1 MKTTAVR
8 MSNIRLILE
17 NICRVK
23 PGCRLLV
30 VADDYARAVSL
41 GYDFMDVA
49 NTMGADAVL
58 TVFKSRTFIA
68 EEPPATVAAAM
79 KAADAV
85 LEVTETS
92 EIGHSTARKEATDA
106 GLGRCVLISPI
117 DGEDRLQIP
126 ISLKDFEIIKELTD
140 RIGEIEAK
148 GKQVRLTTAHGTDLT
163 FSIEGRSAI
172 PLTPLSDAPLAV
184 APFYGESA
192 IAVKEG
198 TTEGVVV
205 FDSFIQGWKCMLP
218 KPIRFEVKKGRA
230 LVDSV
235 FSEIPEQA
243 ERFKKLITMDDM
255 ANNCVAELGIGT
267 SHIVPGDCVGYVVDK
282 GRIGHVHLACGR
294 NYDLGGT
301 SKSVIHQDGDMTQAT
316 IVIDGFTIMEN
327 GALLV

>member
-8 MSNIRLILE
+8 MSNMKLILE
-17 NICRVK
+17 KVCRIK
-23 PGCRLLV
+23 PGSKLLV

-79 KAADAV
+79 KAADAM

-92 EIGHSTARKEATDA
+92 EIGHSTARKEATEA
-106 GLGRCVLISPI
+106 GLGRCVLVSPI

-126 ISLKDFEIIKELTD
+126 ISLKDFEILKERTD
-140 RIGEIEAK
+140 RIGEIETK
-148 GKQVRLTTAHGTDLT
+148 GRQVRLTTAHGTDLT

-192 IAVKEG
+192 IAPRSRANRSR
-198 TTEGVVV
+198 GVRWT
-205 FDSFIQGWKCMLP
+205 I
-218 KPIRFEVKKGRA
+218 
-230 LVDSV
+230 
-235 FSEIPEQA
+235 IPSRSASQ
-243 ERFKKLITMDDM
+243 
-255 ANNCVAELGIGT
+255 
-267 SHIVPGDCVGYVVDK
+267 
-282 GRIGHVHLACGR
+282 
-294 NYDLGGT
+294 
-301 SKSVIHQDGDMTQAT
+301 
-316 IVIDGFTIMEN
+316 
-327 GALLV
+327 

>member
-1 MKTTAVR
+1 MKMTTVR
-8 MSNIRLILE
+8 MDNMKLILE
-17 NICRVK
+17 KICRVK
-23 PGCRLLV
+23 PGYRLLV

-58 TVFKSRTFIA
+58 AVFKSRTFIA

-92 EIGHSTARKEATDA
+92 EIGHSTARKEATEG

-126 ISLKDFEIIKELTD
+126 ISLKDFDTMKELTD
-140 RIGEIEAK
+140 RIGEIETK
-148 GKQVRLTTAHGTDLT
+148 GKRAKLTTAHGTDLT
-163 FSIEGRSAI
+163 FSIEGRVAI

-192 IAVKEG
+192 IAVVEG
-198 TTEGVVV
+198 TTEGTVV
-205 FDSFIQGWKCMLP
+205 FDSFIQGWKCMLA

-316 IVIDGFTIMEN
+316 ITIDGVTIMEN
-327 GALLV
+327 GVLKV